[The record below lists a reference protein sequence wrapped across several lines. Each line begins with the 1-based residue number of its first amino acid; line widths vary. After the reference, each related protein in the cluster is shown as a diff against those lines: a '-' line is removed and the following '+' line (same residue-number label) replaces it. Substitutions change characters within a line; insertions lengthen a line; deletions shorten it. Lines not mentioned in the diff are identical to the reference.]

1 MARCGGDTADQNC
14 SDLSNRIEGQQPLAT
29 LLAGRVVS
37 REGDSFTSSSDLEA
51 NTDVNVVIGDLD
63 FGSGGGDSGV
73 KTHFVWV
80 PNEIIAYPF
89 TVKQGNYH
97 GRVGIYPTSSPY
109 PTDGSGIRLWWSRTP
124 GGEQLPGTDCNPD
137 VGKLSSHNWTQVIS
151 ERSYGCQI
159 PNEDATL
166 YLNVQACI
174 STYDDLNCT
183 ADGAKP
189 GSVVPTYIAGRV
201 FVRDDDTPVTPTTP
215 TTPAAS
221 SALTSARDTT
231 KDNGSAI
238 LKFKYNTRYENINI
252 TLNELVR
259 NGGEDIATDEKKKWI
274 VINEYINQIGQE
286 SGQEKTMEYS
296 DFMAAI
302 NRQAVMQWGS
312 GGNYQYVYHAVG
324 VIIESICNGT
334 EIIQTDLSGA
344 NNSNNSNNRNN
355 SNNNNVGEP
364 TCIDIDV
371 TNISGGA
378 GLITSECLDECK
390 HPKDYPA
397 LSTEY
402 QKYKSNYQNSD
413 SSYYDSIVIK
423 KDATLY
429 YKGPDKS
436 ALNGDK
442 YSLFQSQIDKNI
454 RFESGTV
461 TSIPFTVPDYYEPD
475 WINQKDA
482 IDYNSFYMD
491 IDVATFIGD
500 VTPGSEPELLVW
512 WSTYAGGPALGESFI
527 IVGAGGTEV
536 VATFSSL
543 LLNKNSDINIVGYL
557 GNKYGSRWI
566 NFATVNKDLSEA
578 ISVKDL
584 EIGSTAFMNRLSN
597 FGLELNG
604 SNQKNSLTLSMTIPV
619 PDCSKLVTV
628 SSSNITTQP
637 SDTMRSLPNMNPY
650 IGDDWDGS
658 IPSHVEIATNGGY
671 KWGYA
676 PGSQPFPAGFGPG
689 NESPRLTGSLV
700 YYPQPT
706 NGKILSYEWASTNK
720 KIVPSLSLTWVW
732 SPSGGQQ
739 VLNSCSPSLTVVR
752 WFSAT
757 PGGRPLLNIDGQ
769 RRIFDIGDATN
780 DRNFRMQQL
789 YDVNDSYIDYF
800 YTIPVITKK
809 YFLNAACIESSLFA
823 TLEAQGRAPT
833 ASEVRE
839 FNPLACGSDT
849 SYSYVVGG
857 PTGSSYDFDTWLKE
871 KPSKGERFI

>member
-1 MARCGGDTADQNC
+1 MFLRQGDYYFIRTIVSSNAENGGFAFVVTTPIGEFKSVMFSGNSNPGSDT
-14 SDLSNRIEGQQPLAT
+14 SVG
-29 LLAGRVVS
+29 
-37 REGDSFTSSSDLEA
+37 
-51 NTDVNVVIGDLD
+51 
-63 FGSGGGDSGV
+63 GSYG
-73 KTHFVWV
+73 
-80 PNEIIAYPF
+80 
-89 TVKQGNYH
+89 
-97 GRVGIYPTSSPY
+97 
-109 PTDGSGIRLWWSRTP
+109 GSGITKDKLCDSVLFRNNTAILDDINFAVLDKLGIVLNLTEL
-124 GGEQLPGTDCNPD
+124 G
-137 VGKLSSHNWTQVIS
+137 LSSGDIGKEGQDEEVNKKKES
-151 ERSYGCQI
+151 
-159 PNEDATL
+159 
-166 YLNVQACI
+166 
-174 STYDDLNCT
+174 
-183 ADGAKP
+183 
-189 GSVVPTYIAGRV
+189 
-201 FVRDDDTPVTPTTP
+201 
-215 TTPAAS
+215 
-221 SALTSARDTT
+221 
-231 KDNGSAI
+231 GSAI
-238 LKFKYNTRYENINI
+238 LKFKHNTRYKDINI
-252 TLNELVR
+252 TLDELLR
-259 NGGEDIATDEKKKWI
+259 NGGEDIATDEKKEWI
-274 VINEYINQIGQE
+274 VINEYIKQISRQDTE
-286 SGQEKTMEYS
+286 NAQTMEYS

-637 SDTMRSLPNMNPY
+637 SDTMKSLPNMNPY

-676 PGSQPFPAGFGPG
+676 PGSQPFPAGIGPG
-689 NESPRLTGSLV
+689 NESPRLSGSTV
-700 YYPQPT
+700 YFPQPT

-720 KIVPSLSLTWVW
+720 KIVTYVSFTWVR
-732 SPSGGQQ
+732 SPSGGQA

-752 WFSAT
+752 WLSAT

-789 YDVNDSYIDYF
+789 YDVNDSAIDGY

-839 FNPLACGSDT
+839 FNPLACGSDN

-857 PTGSSYDFDTWLKE
+857 PNGSSHDFDTWLKE
-871 KPSKGERFI
+871 NT